1 MFECSD
7 VQMNM
12 NKKPSFLERLTG
24 VLEEEEGTKN
34 IPVNEPGEDEEEIE
48 EEEEEKEEEKVIEKI
63 KPSMRPKENPL
74 RQSSPPRLDEAGS
87 EASEP
92 IKKEKKISLPPE
104 KAGEDWLP
112 DSEGQLTIDVYQTPS
127 EIVIKSTIAGVSPED
142 LDITITNDMVTIK
155 GRREKDETI
164 SSGDYYYQ
172 ECYWGAFSRSVIL
185 PVDVEAERADASMKN
200 GILTIRLPKIE
211 KIKTKKIRV
220 VSN

>member
-1 MFECSD
+1 MDIAEFLLPD
-7 VQMNM
+7 M

-34 IPVNEPGEDEEEIE
+34 VPLNKAEEKEPE
-48 EEEEEKEEEKVIEKI
+48 EEEEEI
-63 KPSMRPKENPL
+63 KSPLRPKDTEV
-74 RQSSPPRLDEAGS
+74 S
-87 EASEP
+87 
-92 IKKEKKISLPPE
+92 KKEKKIALPPE
-104 KAGEDWLP
+104 PEKAAQEWLP
-112 DSEGQLTIDVYQTPS
+112 DSEGQLTIDVYQTPTD
-127 EIVIKSTIAGVSPED
+127 IVIKSTIAGVSPED

-155 GRREKDETI
+155 GKREKDEMI
-164 SSGDYYYQ
+164 SGGDYYYQ

-185 PVDVEAERADASMKN
+185 PVDVEAEKADASMKN